1 MNAETENGVTLVIRV
16 IRSFPHRNIRNIVL
30 KNVSLSL
37 TTEELLHLT
46 ITNVASNTSLPPPF
60 RKFGYDSM
68 KIEHQAHGSK
78 TSDPVINTEM
88 DEKLFLVSG
97 STLDSQGVKN
107 ETEISLFKKSDY
119 DEYRDGPE
127 HGQTKW

>member
-1 MNAETENGVTLVIRV
+1 
-16 IRSFPHRNIRNIVL
+16 
-30 KNVSLSL
+30 
-37 TTEELLHLT
+37 
-46 ITNVASNTSLPPPF
+46 
-60 RKFGYDSM
+60 M